1 MRFDP
6 KYKPELCSSP
16 DETRPHLTDVEFS
29 VEDRCMV
36 ATDGHRLIRVPCQP
50 EDGDTSGIITEA
62 ALKAAR
68 KAAPKRSTEA
78 QLGVNGCY
86 AFPGGT
92 IERQPRGEQF
102 PPWKRVIPA
111 NNEVGAEGTVTIA
124 LNARYL
130 HEIANALGSK
140 HGNVMLTFKAP
151 SKPADAILDPIV
163 IRTGSEDDDDAIALL
178 MPVRR

>member
-16 DETRPHLTDVEFS
+16 DETHPHLTDVEFS

-50 EDGDTSGIITEA
+50 EDGDTSGAITEA

-68 KAAPKRSTEA
+68 KAAGTAGKRSGDA

-92 IERQPRGEQF
+92 IERQPRSEQF

-151 SKPADAILDPIV
+151 AKPADAILDPIV
-163 IRTGSEDDDDAIALL
+163 IRAESDEAIAVL